1 MAPAELEA
9 LLLTHPN
16 VEDAAVIGVP
26 DERVGELPK
35 AYVVTNFGP
44 PVSEEEIQD
53 YIAGKKKVNICS
65 FWFISSENPN
75 TLLFYFPLQKKVAVF
90 KQLKGGVQFV
100 DSIPKSPSGKI
111 LRGKLKQ
118 FTSSYVKSKL

>member
-16 VEDAAVIGVP
+16 VEDAAVIGVH

-35 AYVVTNFGP
+35 AYIVTNSGP

-65 FWFISSENPN
+65 FWFISSENRIPYC
-75 TLLFYFPLQKKVAVF
+75 FFSFAEKVAVF
-90 KQLKGGVQFV
+90 KQLKGGVHFV
-100 DSIPKSPSGKI
+100 DSIPKSPNGKI
-111 LRGKLKQ
+111 LRGKIKQ

>member
-26 DERVGELPK
+26 DERAGELPK
-35 AYVVTNFGP
+35 AYVVTNSGP

-53 YIAGKKKVNICS
+53 YITGKKKVNICL

-75 TLLFYFPLQKKVAVF
+75 TLLFYFPLQKRWRF
-90 KQLKGGVQFV
+90 
-100 DSIPKSPSGKI
+100 
-111 LRGKLKQ
+111 
-118 FTSSYVKSKL
+118 SSN